1 MKKDKIDQPEVY
13 LGERLANNS
22 LNGQDIWTMSSVDYT
37 KMIIKNI
44 EIRLKKE
51 GRTLPE
57 RSETPMSSDYKP
69 ELDATS
75 ELDTDGITMYQELTR
90 ELKWANKIGRFD
102 ILHEVSVLSSYQNIP
117 RNVNLQKI
125 LHIFAF
131 FKKN

>member
-1 MKKDKIDQPEVY
+1 
-13 LGERLANNS
+13 
-22 LNGQDIWTMSSVDYT
+22 MSSVDYT

-75 ELDTDGITMYQELTR
+75 ELDTDGITMYQELIR
-90 ELKWANKIGRFD
+90 ELK
-102 ILHEVSVLSSYQNIP
+102 
-117 RNVNLQKI
+117 
-125 LHIFAF
+125 
-131 FKKN
+131 